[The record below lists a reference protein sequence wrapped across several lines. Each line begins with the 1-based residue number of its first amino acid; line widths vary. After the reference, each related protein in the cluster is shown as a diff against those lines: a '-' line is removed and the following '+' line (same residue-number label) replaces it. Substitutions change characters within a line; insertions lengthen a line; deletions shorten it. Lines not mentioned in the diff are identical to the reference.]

1 MKDQKLN
8 EANYQPDHFWTGSKK
23 IKELHKITS
32 ISKKDV
38 RSWLAKQALWQVHI
52 QPSKEI
58 NRSH

>member
-8 EANYQPDHFWTGSKK
+8 EAYYQPDHFWTGSKE

-32 ISKKDV
+32 ISKKE
-38 RSWLAKQALWQVHI
+38 ALWQVYI